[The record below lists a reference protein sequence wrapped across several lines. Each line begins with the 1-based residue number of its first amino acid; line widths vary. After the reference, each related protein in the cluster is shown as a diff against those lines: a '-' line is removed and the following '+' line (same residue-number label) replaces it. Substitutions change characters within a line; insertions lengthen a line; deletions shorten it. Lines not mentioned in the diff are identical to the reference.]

1 MKIIKVNSLRE
12 IDKLVAEHIFGWTGF
27 WEGVQGRHYLMGYS
41 PVEQPIQIGYSEREE
56 VWYYSTNIKVAWNI
70 LNNFIYFNLEKIK
83 KSDWEVW
90 LSPKEGLTRISTAS
104 TPELAIC
111 LAALKTKGI
120 EVDLNELT
128 L

>member
-1 MKIIKVNSLRE
+1 MKTIKVNSLIE

-56 VWYYSTNIKVAWNI
+56 VWHYSTDIKVAWWI
-70 LNNFIYFNLEKIK
+70 IEQFQGSLHRLSKGYSAFIHIGKDSYFKDAN
-83 KSDWEVW
+83 
-90 LSPKEGLTRISTAS
+90 

-111 LAALKTKGI
+111 LAALKTRDI